1 MKARNVLYLVL
12 IFACGLLIGATAMDL
27 AEHTWL
33 HKIPRSEVDIRQ
45 HRRIAREMARRLGLS
60 AEQQTAVDRILRH
73 TVHAYL
79 LIEKQVSPQF
89 TAVRARGR
97 QQIRAILTPEQRIQF
112 DQMVAQ
118 IDRREPAIE
127 RSPAIPQTI
136 PMQSARNVSH

>member
-1 MKARNVLYLVL
+1 MKTRNIIYLLV
-12 IFACGLLIGATAMDL
+12 IFACGLLIGATLMDL
-27 AEHTWL
+27 AEHNWL

-45 HRRIAREMARRLGLS
+45 HRRIAREMAKRLDLNP
-60 AEQQTAVDRILRH
+60 AQQAAVDRILRH

-89 TAVRARGR
+89 AAVRERGR
-97 QQIRAILTPEQRIQF
+97 QQIRAILTPAQRMQF

-118 IDRREPAIE
+118 IDQREPSIE

-136 PMQSARNVSH
+136 PMQPARNVSH